1 MHVTAHACNMHEPV
15 FYSTCMLCACY
26 MQVIYGTIPYL
37 LYIVQACTVHVTCM
51 FAVWYVNA
59 WSIHVYTCCMYQTV
73 RSLHK
78 YASKYTSMVHGCIA
92 L

>member
-1 MHVTAHACNMHEPV
+1 MHVTAHACNMHELV
-15 FYSTCMLCACY
+15 FHAHACY
-26 MQVIYGTIPYL
+26 VHVTMQVIYGTTPYL
-37 LYIVQACTVHVTCM
+37 LYMVQACTVHVTCM

-78 YASKYTSMVHGCIA
+78 YVFKYTSMVHGCIA